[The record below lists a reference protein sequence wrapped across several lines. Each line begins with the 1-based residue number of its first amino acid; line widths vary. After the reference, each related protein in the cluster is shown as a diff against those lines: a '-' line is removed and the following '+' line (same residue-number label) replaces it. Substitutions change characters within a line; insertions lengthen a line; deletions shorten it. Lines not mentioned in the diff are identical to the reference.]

1 MPRYCFTGGTRLA
14 AARGDIPVEDL
25 VEGESIVT
33 LVGSER
39 VLRPVAWI
47 GRRHLDLLADPEPEL
62 SAPLRICRD
71 ALEKGVP
78 SRDVLLSPDHRILI
92 DGKLIPVRLLAN
104 GMTISHERHTSSVD
118 YFHIELEA
126 HSILLAEGMPAES
139 FLDELNDRS
148 FFSNSDGPVS
158 LQANFNGVIRPVA
171 TALACAPLAMTAAE
185 AEPAWRSLADRA
197 RALGFVAPRWD
208 TTSDADLSLIADGTR
223 LRPLVQQPNRCV
235 FVLPAAT
242 ASIRLASRASIPFD
256 LDQHTGGLA
265 PPRRWRHQGRVS
277 HRRGAGRDPGRPPV
291 PDPRLARR
299 RNGWQHHL
307 ALDQWRR
314 PPAAAD
320 ADRRRGRDDRDPS
333 RVPGNLCATGTRL
346 RGNAPDRLTQVLP
359 QCERKR
365 VGHAPALFLSSPAL
379 PAQPSTATEGQRLT
393 RPPPL
398 PGPPLPF
405 APGPSGQSSAAPA
418 GHTPPARGCGA
429 AHPETRCPPPTRAA

>member
-1 MPRYCFTGGTRLA
+1 MFADPVPADFGFLA
-14 AARGDIPVEDL
+14 PSHRSRPISTDL
-25 VEGESIVT
+25 V
-33 LVGSER
+33 
-39 VLRPVAWI
+39 
-47 GRRHLDLLADPEPEL
+47 AD
-62 SAPLRICRD
+62 
-71 ALEKGVP
+71 G
-78 SRDVLLSPDHRILI
+78 SPDS
-92 DGKLIPVRLLAN
+92 P
-104 GMTISHERHTSSVD
+104 T
-118 YFHIELEA
+118 
-126 HSILLAEGMPAES
+126 
-139 FLDELNDRS
+139 
-148 FFSNSDGPVS
+148 VS
-158 LQANFNGVIRPVA
+158 RVGVA
-171 TALACAPLAMTAAE
+171 
-185 AEPAWRSLADRA
+185 
-197 RALGFVAPRWD
+197 
-208 TTSDADLSLIADGTR
+208 
-223 LRPLVQQPNRCV
+223 CV
-235 FVLPAAT
+235 FVLPAGDRI
-242 ASIRLASRASIPFD
+242 ASPRLPRLHPVRPRS
-256 LDQHTGGLA
+256 HTGGLA
-265 PPRRWRHQGRVS
+265 PPRRWRHQGRLS
-277 HRRGAGRDPGRPPV
+277 RRRRAGRNPGRPSL

-333 RVPGNLCATGTRL
+333 RVPGNLCATGTGL